1 MDMRNEQYAIYGRI
15 KKNLIKQILMGNTT
29 ILDKYIKIKMM
40 KITTSLKNNIRT
52 RMKRGGWPFEIA

>member
-1 MDMRNEQYAIYGRI
+1 MDLRNEQYAIYGRI